1 MESSSRRV
9 RKDAFECL
17 YAAYEAQRNTLATT
31 YNYNTKTDVIT
42 ARIRR
47 YNSSLE
53 AALSGDDIPIRVYDN
68 LIETVNRYLPL
79 LHRYVGLRK
88 KALGLDEVH
97 MYDMYAPLVENPVGE
112 IEYEKALEMI
122 AEGLTPWVRV
132 YLHHEARLF
141 PRMDRFM
148 RNQGKTEWRIFFR
161 EVTTAIRIYC

>member
-1 MESSSRRV
+1 MKFGSIEDEKGKHGSDPWRYLSLMESSSRRV

-53 AALSGDDIPIRVYDN
+53 AALSGDDIPIRVYEN

-97 MYDMYAPLVENPVGE
+97 MYICTLPLLKTLGRD
-112 IEYEKALEMI
+112 EYEKLSK
-122 AEGLTPWVRV
+122 L
-132 YLHHEARLF
+132 
-141 PRMDRFM
+141 
-148 RNQGKTEWRIFFR
+148 
-161 EVTTAIRIYC
+161 